1 MAAGKKLSTVNK
13 LLILQA
19 LVMLVTAN
27 GFLLLSSCQDAVSFV
42 LGGLVALIPNIYFA
56 YRLHLVREKEAKI
69 IVRSFYASETK
80 KILLTVALFVIV
92 FQIREVNVL
101 TLLFGYIAVVSVHW
115 FALILWRE

>member
-19 LVMLVTAN
+19 LVMLVAAN
-27 GFLLLSSCQDAVSFV
+27 VFLLLSSSQDAVSFV

>member
-1 MAAGKKLSTVNK
+1 MAAGKEISTVNK

-19 LVMLVTAN
+19 LVMLVAAN
-27 GFLLLSSCQDAVSFV
+27 GFMLLSSWQEAVSFV

-92 FQIREVNVL
+92 FQMRGVNVL
-101 TLLFGYIAVVSVHW
+101 TLLLGYIAVVSVHW
-115 FALILWRE
+115 FALILWRK

>member
-1 MAAGKKLSTVNK
+1 MAAGKEISTVRK

-19 LVMLVTAN
+19 LVMLVAAN
-27 GFLLLSSCQDAVSFV
+27 GFIFLSSWQEAVSFV